1 MLHVQALEPHP
12 RKGAESPFAGVRT
25 VTPGDGMQVWRRS
38 LHKVTRSSDQE
49 DVMSNMRNTP
59 RPTASALE
67 RLVAHRRATRM
78 QRELDAV
85 LAGLHGQGVRSDV
98 LAAMDR

>member
-1 MLHVQALEPHP
+1 MH
-12 RKGAESPFAGVRT
+12 
-25 VTPGDGMQVWRRS
+25 VWRRS
-38 LHKVTRSSDQE
+38 LHKVTPSSDQE
-49 DVMSNMRNTP
+49 DVMSNMSNMRNTP
-59 RPTASALE
+59 RLTPGVLE
-67 RLVAHRRATRM
+67 RLAAHRRTARM

>member
-1 MLHVQALEPHP
+1 MH
-12 RKGAESPFAGVRT
+12 
-25 VTPGDGMQVWRRS
+25 VWRRS
-38 LHKVTRSSDQE
+38 LKEVTQRNDQE
-49 DVMSNMRNTP
+49 DVMSNMRNTS
-59 RPTASALE
+59 RLTAGALE
-67 RLVAHRRATRM
+67 RLVAHRRTARM

>member
-1 MLHVQALEPHP
+1 MH
-12 RKGAESPFAGVRT
+12 
-25 VTPGDGMQVWRRS
+25 VWRRS
-38 LHKVTRSSDQE
+38 LRKVTQRNDQE
-49 DVMSNMRNTP
+49 DVMSNMRNTS
-59 RPTASALE
+59 RLTAGALE
-67 RLVAHRRATRM
+67 RLVAHRRTARM